1 MSIRIHPA
9 FLTEGKAIL
18 AVARS
23 MKGQGSLEYIMML
36 AAASL
41 VIAVALAMVVKLK
54 GAAVS
59 NVTVNGTAMSVSGAI
74 SHELSSIGANAV

>member
-1 MSIRIHPA
+1 MNFGA
-9 FLTEGKAIL
+9 EVQAML
-18 AVARS
+18 ALVKS

-54 GAAVS
+54 GAAMA
-59 NVTVNGTAMSVSGAI
+59 NVIVNGSSTSITDA
-74 SHELSSIGANAV
+74 LSNQLSALAGNAV

>member
-1 MSIRIHPA
+1 MDITRISFVA
-9 FLTEGKAIL
+9 EARALF

-23 MKGQGSLEYIMML
+23 MKGQGSLEYVMML

-41 VIAVALAMVVKLK
+41 VIALALAMVVKLK

-59 NVTVNGTAMSVSGAI
+59 NVLVSGANSSI
-74 SHELSSIGANAV
+74 SATISQELSSLAANVA

>member
-1 MSIRIHPA
+1 MSTIRMNFGA
-9 FLTEGKAIL
+9 EVQAML
-18 AVARS
+18 ALVKS

-54 GAAVS
+54 GAAMA
-59 NVTVNGTAMSVSGAI
+59 NVIVNGSSTSITDA
-74 SHELSSIGANAV
+74 LSNQLSALAGNAV

>member
-1 MSIRIHPA
+1 MNIRINFVPEA
-9 FLTEGKAIL
+9 QALL

-54 GAAVS
+54 GAT
-59 NVTVNGTAMSVSGAI
+59 VTSIMVNGTNTTISGAI
-74 SHELSSIGANAV
+74 SHELATLSTNAV

>member
-1 MSIRIHPA
+1 MSGIRIN
-9 FLTEGKAIL
+9 FGTEAQALLIL
-18 AVARS
+18 AKS

-54 GAAVS
+54 GAAVA
-59 NVTVNGTAMSVSGAI
+59 NVLVNGTSTSISDAI
-74 SHELSSIGANAV
+74 SRQLSILAANSV

>member
-1 MSIRIHPA
+1 MSTIRMN
-9 FLTEGKAIL
+9 FGTEIQAML
-18 AVARS
+18 ALAKS

-54 GAAVS
+54 GAAVA
-59 NVTVNGTAMSVSGAI
+59 NVIVNGSSTSITDA
-74 SHELSSIGANAV
+74 LSNQLSALAGNAV

>member
-1 MSIRIHPA
+1 MN
-9 FLTEGKAIL
+9 FGTEIQAML
-18 AVARS
+18 ALAKS

-54 GAAVS
+54 GAAVA
-59 NVTVNGTAMSVSGAI
+59 NVIVNGSSTSITDA
-74 SHELSSIGANAV
+74 LSNQLSALAGNAV

>member
-1 MSIRIHPA
+1 MSMIRMNFGA
-9 FLTEGKAIL
+9 EVQAIL
-18 AVARS
+18 ALAKS

-54 GAAVS
+54 GAAMA
-59 NVTVNGTAMSVSGAI
+59 NVIVNGTSI
-74 SHELSSIGANAV
+74 SITDALSKQLSALAGNAV

>member
-1 MSIRIHPA
+1 MSTIRIG
-9 FLTEGKAIL
+9 FLTEASALI
-18 AVARS
+18 AVAKS

-54 GAAVS
+54 GTAVA
-59 NVTVNGTAMSVSGAI
+59 NVIVNGNSTSISDAI
-74 SHELSSIGANAV
+74 SHQLSNLATNTV

>member
-1 MSIRIHPA
+1 MNVMRIG
-9 FLTEGKAIL
+9 FLTEANALLAI
-18 AVARS
+18 AKS

-54 GAAVS
+54 GTAVA
-59 NVTVNGTAMSVSGAI
+59 NVLVNGNSISVSDAI
-74 SHELSSIGANAV
+74 SSQLSALATNTV

>member
-1 MSIRIHPA
+1 MDITRISFVA
-9 FLTEGKAIL
+9 EARALL

-23 MKGQGSLEYIMML
+23 MKGQGSLEYVMML

-41 VIAVALAMVVKLK
+41 VIALALAMVVKLK

-59 NVTVNGTAMSVSGAI
+59 NVLVSGANSSI
-74 SHELSSIGANAV
+74 SATISQELSSLAANVA